1 MNMLSSRPITAA
13 EQALVDTFNDRME
26 DLNGDGAIRAIREGF
41 VQDIRESGLPT
52 RRVEAWHYT
61 DLRNLLKKVPE
72 GKGRS
77 SVGEVSP
84 LVAGS
89 AILAM
94 VDGES
99 RDAAVLDGITVG
111 RYGDALVEGIAA
123 QRMVLTDADDLI
135 GRLNGALANDGFS
148 LSVADNTEL
157 DRPVELQSIQGGGQS
172 HSRFPVTI
180 GKGVKGTFIE
190 RHVSVGEED
199 CLVSS
204 ITDLHVNDDADVVW
218 VISQER
224 GQSDSHFGQ
233 INIHLGANAKLTLF
247 VANAGGKLVRQEI
260 HIKARG
266 ENSEL
271 ILRGVNLLGG
281 ENHTDVTMVLDHLV
295 PNCISSETFRNVVFD
310 RAHGVFQGQIRVAQI
325 AQKTDAKM
333 ACNTLLLSD
342 HCDFSAKPELEIF
355 ADDVQCGH
363 GATVTDIEEDHLFY
377 LRSRGIPERK
387 ARAMLVKAFI
397 AEIVEEL
404 EDELL
409 IEALEERF
417 ETWLDNHG

>member
-1 MNMLSSRPITAA
+1 MLSSRPITAA
-13 EQALVDTFNDRME
+13 EQALVDTFSDRI
-26 DLNGDGAIRAIREGF
+26 DSLNGDGAIRAIRDGF
-41 VQDIRESGLPT
+41 VQDIRENGLPT
-52 RRVEAWHYT
+52 RRIEAWHYT

-72 GKGRS
+72 GTGQSGVESVTPLIDGS
-77 SVGEVSP
+77 S
-84 LVAGS
+84 
-89 AILAM
+89 ILAL
-94 VDGES
+94 VDGEARDVS
-99 RDAAVLDGITVG
+99 SLDGVTVAHYRDALAD
-111 RYGDALVEGIAA
+111 GIAA
-123 QRMVLTDADDLI
+123 QRMVLHDGDDLI

-148 LSVADNTEL
+148 LTVADNTQL
-157 DRPVELQSIQGGGQS
+157 DKPLELQSIQGGGQS
-172 HSRFPVTI
+172 HSRFPVNI

-190 RHVSVGEED
+190 RHVSVGD
-199 CLVSS
+199 DDALVSS
-204 ITDLHVNDDADVVW
+204 ITDLNVEDDADIVW

-224 GQSDSHFGQ
+224 GLSDSHFGQ
-233 INIHLGANAKLTLF
+233 INVHLGTNARLTLF
-247 VANAGGKLVRQEI
+247 VANAGGKLVRQEL
-260 HIKARG
+260 HIRARG

-271 ILRGVNLLGG
+271 LVRGVNLLGG
-281 ENHTDVTMVLDHLV
+281 ENHTDVTMVLDHLE
-295 PNCISSETFRNVVFD
+295 PNCVSTETFRNVVFD

-377 LRSRGIPERK
+377 LRTRGIPERK

-404 EDELL
+404 EDEALVD
-409 IEALEERF
+409 ALEERF